1 MSASSILQNDYS
13 SPVLL
18 SPRPVLEGEVV
29 HGDARGRTLGFPTAN
44 MEFSGEGLPAF
55 GVYAVRVRGRDSTVS
70 LLHDGVASFGIR
82 PMFRTSQ
89 PLLETHLF
97 DFQGDLYGHV
107 LAVEL
112 VAWLRPEVK
121 FSGLETLVAQIAADA
136 AQARHILAATSDHVA
151 TLQGVL
157 ETVA

>member
-1 MSASSILQNDYS
+1 MSAASILQS
-13 SPVLL
+13 SSSVLL

-55 GVYAVRVRGRDSTVS
+55 GVYAVRVRGKDGPVPLR
-70 LLHDGVASFGIR
+70 HDGVASFGVR
-82 PMFRTSQ
+82 PMFRTTR

-97 DFQGDLYGHV
+97 DFQGDLYGQI

-121 FSGLETLVAQIAADA
+121 FSGLEALVVQIAADA
-136 AQARHILAATSDHVA
+136 AQARHILAATSDHAAAREDV
-151 TLQGVL
+151 LQ
-157 ETVA
+157 TVA

>member
-1 MSASSILQNDYS
+1 M
-13 SPVLL
+13 
-18 SPRPVLEGEVV
+18 V

-55 GVYAVRVRGRDSTVS
+55 GVYAVRVRGKDGSAP

-82 PMFRTSQ
+82 PMFRTSE

-97 DFQGDLYGHV
+97 DFQGDLYGQV

-121 FSGLETLVAQIAADA
+121 FSGLDALVVQIAADA
-136 AQARHILAATSDHVA
+136 AQARHILAATSDHLA
-151 TLQGVL
+151 TLHNVL